1 MQEKI
6 QQIQDVY
13 VALRQRQAGLE
24 NSLTEWKNA
33 TEELKQLAEF
43 YFNPEWITLHDNAD
57 QFHLDTKGH
66 YSVLSEDA
74 IWNLFVEQREMAEE
88 LSQILASILTEQ
100 N

>member
-13 VALRQRQAGLE
+13 VALRQRQASLE
-24 NSLTEWKNA
+24 NSLTEWKHA
-33 TEELKQLAEF
+33 AEELKQLSEF

-57 QFHLDTKGH
+57 QFHFDTKGH

-74 IWNLFVEQREMAEE
+74 IWNLLVEQREMAEE
-88 LSQILASILTEQ
+88 LMEILGTLLAE
-100 N
+100 